1 MSNIAKAI
9 AALLITTV
17 GAGLTAT
24 LPLIS
29 PGGTTWIII
38 TAVVAALTALGA
50 AIGVYAVPNV
60 AQLHGS
66 SPDVTTAPVE
76 QPAP

>member
-1 MSNIAKAI
+1 MSQYAKAI
-9 AALLITTV
+9 AALVIATV

-50 AIGVYAVPNV
+50 ALGTYAVPNV
-60 AQLHGS
+60 PKPADDDELTS
-66 SPDVTTAPVE
+66 RSPEVAAAP
-76 QPAP
+76 